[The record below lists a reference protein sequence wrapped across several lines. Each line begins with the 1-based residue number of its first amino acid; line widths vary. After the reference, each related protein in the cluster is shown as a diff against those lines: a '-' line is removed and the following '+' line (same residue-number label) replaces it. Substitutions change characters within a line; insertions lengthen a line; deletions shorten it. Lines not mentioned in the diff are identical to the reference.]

1 MDVNEQSTE
10 QLTSETVATRECMK
24 YYKSPNEMINFQVL
38 FYYVIFTSAFE
49 FFSPDMVILKC
60 GNDTYA

>member
-1 MDVNEQSTE
+1 MIVDVNEQSTE

-38 FYYVIFTSAFE
+38 FYYVGIRIFQSRY
-49 FFSPDMVILKC
+49 
-60 GNDTYA
+60 GNFKMW